1 MENTKIGTAV
11 KIISVESE
19 DLTKLKKGFNELKY
33 SEQEKQD
40 LLSSIEKDF
49 IDRGLKIENEE
60 EKYGYVID
68 ILREFMRIDKQRKN
82 TKLKT
87 LPETICTKKFK
98 LIEKTKEAV
107 KDQIIRSEGKF
118 PGYFWLSSKK
128 TDISNRAK
136 NYIDSLK
143 KGAVKNTFGFN
154 LCIRSEDIDYREIY
168 FRNDKDCEE
177 MIGFIYLTPIQVA
190 GYPWDWHDA
199 TSLNIFI
206 EEEFRRKG
214 FFDEIVY
221 SYTNMALKHIA
232 QYDENKLNIDFHR
245 RFREKGQGSFIK
257 FITLTIPHDRFD
269 KLGFENKQLRKEKIC
284 LKYELEK
291 RKSQGEDLLEGRKS
305 YWTGCTVQVDENER
319 ILIKNTIEFINKI
332 TDDLIGKLVTHT
344 LPYEEWLQYSDIER
358 GFLREVLEESRNQRN
373 FYDSDHKK
381 TFEITKE
388 MLDKVLL
395 QNKDKFDFIEGNP
408 SFADDEKNILNLD
421 GITQIS
427 GLNKS
432 SSEITVSMN

>member
-1 MENTKIGTAV
+1 MENTKISTV
-11 KIISVESE
+11 VEIISVESE
-19 DLTKLKKGFNELKY
+19 ELTKLKEKFNKLKY
-33 SEQEKQD
+33 SEREKQD

-168 FRNDKDCEE
+168 FRNDEDCEE

-190 GYPWDWHDA
+190 GYPWYWHDA

-206 EEEFRRKG
+206 EEKFRGKK
-214 FFDEIVY
+214 FFDEIIW

-232 QYDENKLNIDFHR
+232 KYDENKLNIDFHR
-245 RFREKGQGSFIK
+245 SFREEGQGSFIK
-257 FITLTIPHDRFD
+257 LRVIGDNTQEEIYRTKLC
-269 KLGFENKQLRKEKIC
+269 KLGFLDKVNSQRKKNEDKRMFKFKEGIESALKDESSELFKLQDEFKDKFESKSKNSMIDQVFTASYNLKNLNESEIKIMSAMC
-284 LKYELEK
+284 GILKEIPESK
-291 RKSQGEDLLEGRKS
+291 TFKSS
-305 YWTGCTVQVDENER
+305 
-319 ILIKNTIEFINKI
+319 
-332 TDDLIGKLVTHT
+332 
-344 LPYEEWLQYSDIER
+344 YSD
-358 GFLREVLEESRNQRN
+358 VNV
-373 FYDSDHKK
+373 
-381 TFEITKE
+381 FEITKE

-408 SFADDEKNILNLD
+408 SFEDEKNILNLRN
-421 GITQIS
+421 TSQINR
-427 GLNKS
+427 LNRDDKS
-432 SSEITVSMN
+432 LNQLHFF